1 MMGEAWQVIRAA
13 WRQTGAD
20 IFTTLVVNLLW
31 LVLCAFVITAPAA
44 TVALFYV
51 TNRLAHEEP
60 TDVGDF
66 FLALRRYFG
75 VGGRWGLVNLLVLF
89 FLGGDLFLT
98 GRLVQEDWRP
108 WVQGFYAAAL
118 LAWLIVQF
126 YALPFLFEQEHPSVR
141 LALRNGAVMLGRNI
155 GFTLAL
161 MLLLGIVLVVTTL
174 FFLVIAAAGGI
185 IIALIANHAVLNRLA
200 AAKIPHTA

>member
-1 MMGEAWQVIRAA
+1 MMREAWKVVRAA
-13 WRQTGAD
+13 WRQTGED

-31 LVLCAFVITAPAA
+31 LVLCALVVTAPAA

-75 VGGRWGLVNLLVLF
+75 VGMRWGLINLMVLF
-89 FLGGDLFLT
+89 FLGGDVVLT
-98 GRLVQEDWRP
+98 RRLVQGDWQP

-118 LAWLIVQF
+118 LVWLLVQL

-141 LALRNGAVMLGRNI
+141 LALRNGMVMLGRNI
-155 GFTLAL
+155 GFSLAL
-161 MLLLGIVLVVTTL
+161 MLLLGVVLVGTTL
-174 FFLVIAAAGGI
+174 FFLIIAAAGGI
-185 IIALIANHAVLNRLA
+185 LIALIANHAVLNRLA
-200 AAKIPHTA
+200 AAKTPRAA